1 MPASLAH
8 QLASE
13 RAIDRGEERDTTM
26 ELYYR
31 TLARLHANI
40 AGTVDRLREEHGQT
54 FTEYAIIVATIAV
67 GTVAAVGT
75 LRDAVTKALA
85 DAAQDI

>member
-1 MPASLAH
+1 MYVALNTLAYRVVAGYVALRNGSLR
-8 QLASE
+8 SE
-13 RAIDRGEERDTTM
+13 R
-26 ELYYR
+26 
-31 TLARLHANI
+31 
-40 AGTVDRLREEHGQT
+40 GQT

-75 LRDAVTKALA
+75 LRDAVTSALA